1 MVAAAERGTVGAG
14 VLLSYLLRAADSQCF
29 SAAES
34 REWFREAAAEARTTP
49 ASCGNARGRKND
61 PREGGRASHMPR
73 SFFDTQTYG
82 QSIKRATRKA
92 WPVPEDICEI
102 KDPAARKVET
112 DRWHSEHA
120 WAPNQLRHTRAT
132 DVRARYGLEASQV
145 ILGHAS
151 ADVTQIYAERDEALA
166 RKVAKESG

>member
-1 MVAAAERGTVGAG
+1 
-14 VLLSYLLRAADSQCF
+14 
-29 SAAES
+29 
-34 REWFREAAAEARTTP
+34 
-49 ASCGNARGRKND
+49 
-61 PREGGRASHMPR
+61 MPR

-92 WPVPEDICEI
+92 WPVPEEIREI
-102 KDPAARKVET
+102 KDPAVRKVQT
-112 DRWHSEHA
+112 DRWHTEHA
-120 WAPNQLRHTRAT
+120 WATNQLRHTRAT